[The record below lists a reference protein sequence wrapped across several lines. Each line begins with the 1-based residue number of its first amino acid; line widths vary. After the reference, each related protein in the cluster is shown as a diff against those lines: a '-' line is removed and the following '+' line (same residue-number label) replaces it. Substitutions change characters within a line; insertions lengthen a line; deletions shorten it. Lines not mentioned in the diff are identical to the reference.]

1 MSSTGT
7 ERTRAGEWS
16 PLHVYLPMSLQPGFL
31 RDVIRPV
38 VHEAGV
44 QDRFWYLRYWQ
55 GGPHIRLRLH
65 EASEQVVESVRGR
78 LTAAMPAFDAEQ
90 RAEYAQQ
97 SSHQPGLAALEGAE
111 PEEVRAA
118 GTVEPA
124 VYSPEAAKYGGATG
138 LLIAEE
144 LFRSTSNAALGLL
157 AGLSDRQLASSP
169 TGQALRVMA
178 MSLKGSGLDMRQSQ
192 DFLGRYEE
200 DWRSWVPPGYDENWP
215 KIYDRTRSKVMELCR
230 AVWIDG
236 STDVFHDTYAK
247 ALKAARKAQPRST
260 DGDVA
265 EIVLEG
271 TPYANCL
278 ANYIHT
284 TNNRLGILP
293 VAEAFLAHVIR
304 RALSELKID
313 FPVESQRNAGLR
325 S

>member
-16 PLHVYLPMSLQPGFL
+16 PLHIYLPMSLQPGFL

-38 VHEAGV
+38 VHDAGV

-55 GGPHIRLRLH
+55 GGPHIRFRLH
-65 EASEQVVESVRGR
+65 DASEQMVESVRGR
-78 LTAAMPAFDAEQ
+78 LAAAMPAFDAEQ

-97 SSHQPGLAALEGAE
+97 SSHQPGLAELEGAE

-124 VYSPEAAKYGGATG
+124 VYTPESAKYGGETG
-138 LLIAEE
+138 LRIAEE
-144 LFRSTSNAALGLL
+144 LFRSTSNAALDLL

-178 MSLKGSGLDMRQSQ
+178 MSLKGSGLDVAQSQ
-192 DFLGRYEE
+192 DFLGHYEE
-200 DWRSWVPPGYDENWP
+200 DWRRWVPPGYDENWP
-215 KIYDRTRSKVMELCR
+215 KIYGRTRMKVVELCR

-236 STDVFHDTYAK
+236 STDVFYDIYTQAWRS
-247 ALKAARKAQPRST
+247 ARKAQSGAT

-265 EIVLEG
+265 ELVLEG
-271 TPYANCL
+271 TPYAHCL

-293 VAEAFLAHVIR
+293 VAEAFLAYVIR
-304 RALSELKID
+304 RALSELQSGD
-313 FPVESQRNAGLR
+313 PSNTNGA
-325 S
+325 

>member
-7 ERTRAGEWS
+7 ERTHAGAWS
-16 PLHVYLPMSLQPGFL
+16 PLHLYLPMSLQPGFL

-44 QDRFWYLRYWQ
+44 RDRFWYLRYWQ
-55 GGPHIRLRLH
+55 GGPHIRFRLH
-65 EASEQVVESVRGR
+65 DVPEQVVESVRGR
-78 LTAAMPAFDAEQ
+78 LTAAMPALDAEQ

-118 GTVEPA
+118 GTVESA
-124 VYSPEAAKYGGATG
+124 VYSPESAKYGGVTG
-138 LLIAEE
+138 LRIAEE
-144 LFRSTSNAALGLL
+144 LFRSTSDAALDIL

-169 TGQALRVMA
+169 TGHALRVMA
-178 MSLKGSGLDMRQSQ
+178 MSLKGSGLDMAQSQ
-192 DFLGRYEE
+192 DFLGRYED

-215 KIYDRTRSKVMELCR
+215 KIYDRTRSKVAELCR

-236 STDVFHDTYAK
+236 STDVFHDIYAQ
-247 ALKAARKAQPRST
+247 ALRSTRKAQTRST

-265 EIVLEG
+265 ELVLEG
-271 TPYANCL
+271 TPYAHCL

-293 VAEAFLAHVIR
+293 VAEAFLAYVIR

-313 FPVESQRNAGLR
+313 IPVGTERSAGLH